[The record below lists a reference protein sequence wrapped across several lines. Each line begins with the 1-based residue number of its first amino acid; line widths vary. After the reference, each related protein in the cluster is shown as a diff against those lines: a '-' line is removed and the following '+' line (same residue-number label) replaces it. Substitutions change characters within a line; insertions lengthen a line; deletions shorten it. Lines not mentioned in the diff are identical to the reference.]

1 MLPLCSPTRSSA
13 TVLPGMLKDVDNA
26 DPELHGAGQRPYAR
40 RPSAVRLRDKEQG
53 QGLAAQQQAVRLSRC
68 SYRSLSRRL
77 PPPSTPEACT
87 PIVFFVRA
95 QLGGV
100 AFEQPG
106 PAGVPAQ
113 APRRGH
119 LGDRAGR
126 TRRLRF
132 GRFDPGRRPK
142 GSWLAWPIAFL
153 NAVSVGNGRVRGRLC
168 LGAPVAQ
175 STTRPYN
182 IRSYRCCP
190 HWCYSWRRGPTEA
203 RSFCRTCGLCPTR
216 RRSPT

>member
-1 MLPLCSPTRSSA
+1 MWTTPILNFTVPDSDRMLADLQRYVSA
-13 TVLPGMLKDVDNA
+13 TKN
-26 DPELHGAGQRPYAR
+26 
-40 RPSAVRLRDKEQG
+40 RDK
-53 QGLAAQQQAVRLSRC
+53 GLQRSNKRC
-68 SYRSLSRRL
+68 GFRDVHTDLFPVAF

-216 RRSPT
+216 RTSPT